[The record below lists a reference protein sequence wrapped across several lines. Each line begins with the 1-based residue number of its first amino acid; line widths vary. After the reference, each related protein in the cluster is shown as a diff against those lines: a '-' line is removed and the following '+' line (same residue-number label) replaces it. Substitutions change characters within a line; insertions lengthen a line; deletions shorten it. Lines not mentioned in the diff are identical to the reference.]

1 MKSLRLIGIG
11 LLMMMPFLAIKAQ
24 KALTPQDLEAWK
36 QISARTIS
44 NDGQWAAVVFTPW
57 RGDSEVQLMSL
68 DGKNVQMYP
77 TASEVRFSSSSAFA
91 LIKRVPAIAL
101 TDSLKLKKVKSD
113 KMPMD
118 ELLIRNL
125 KSGAEWEID
134 SLKGYKLAEEGDW
147 VAYQRTRKKSVLEV
161 VSLDGTNKYELA
173 SALAYGFAKEKP
185 VLYFVTKDT
194 IGGMK
199 PGMYIW
205 KPETPQPVLVK
216 EGKGLFTQPAFDKTG
231 D

>member
-1 MKSLRLIGIG
+1 
-11 LLMMMPFLAIKAQ
+11 MMMPFLAIKAQ

-44 NDGQWAAVVFTPW
+44 NDGLWAAVVFTPW

-77 TASEVRFSSSSAFA
+77 TASEVKFSSSSAFA
-91 LIKRVPAIAL
+91 LIKRVPAMAL

-125 KSGAEWEID
+125 KTGAEW
-134 SLKGYKLAEEGDW
+134 
-147 VAYQRTRKKSVLEV
+147 
-161 VSLDGTNKYELA
+161 
-173 SALAYGFAKEKP
+173 
-185 VLYFVTKDT
+185 
-194 IGGMK
+194 
-199 PGMYIW
+199 
-205 KPETPQPVLVK
+205 
-216 EGKGLFTQPAFDKTG
+216 
-231 D
+231 